1 MTGITRWIRAA
12 SNAGEIECEQCGDSR
27 FGGAGFGNAGFGASQ
42 KATNRGQY
50 HYKSLEPQ
58 EPHRWALLI
67 GNRTAAR
74 ALRVAKPADIPAGGP
89 CATQNFCRNQP
100 GKGLL

>member
-1 MTGITRWIRAA
+1 MPGKIQ
-12 SNAGEIECEQCGDSR
+12 CEQCGDSR
-27 FGGAGFGNAGFGASQ
+27 FGGAGFGNAGFGASH

-50 HYKSLEPQ
+50 HYTSLEPQ
-58 EPHRWALLI
+58 EPYRWALLF

-89 CATQNFCRNQP
+89 CATQNFCRNQS